1 LLGALVRWQLSR
13 FNPIVPSFPLGT
25 FAANISATVILGIDL
40 VIQGRIRGS
49 FSAVDCAVVYGVA
62 NGFCGCL
69 STISTFAVELDTLT
83 RRHAYV
89 YATVSVFLGIVLLVL
104 IVGVEA
110 WTVGFIPLCAI

>member
-1 LLGALVRWQLSR
+1 MLGALLRWQLSR
-13 FNPIVPSFPLGT
+13 FNPMIPSFPLGT
-25 FAANISATVILGIDL
+25 FAANISATVILAVAV

-49 FSAVDCAVVYGVA
+49 LSAIDCAVIYGVA

-83 RRHAYV
+83 RRHAYL
-89 YATVSVFLGIVLLVL
+89 YATVSVFLGIILFVL

-110 WTVGFIPLCAI
+110 WTVGFIPMCAI